1 MQITPNF
8 TQKII
13 SYTSKSPVLVVLI
26 CMLFSANLSAQE
38 KKKFHGDPDKTFA
51 LARELA
57 FNDERARAQ
66 DSLRMLLEYYPD
78 YHDIREF
85 LATTYYWDGE
95 RQKARKEFAY
105 ILDKNP
111 ERKTT
116 WEAAI
121 KNELRDGLPQRA
133 FEMSL
138 KALEIFPKNVKLL
151 WQKSACQLKMN
162 KEEDAIHT
170 LESIL
175 ELDPK
180 HEQAKVKLNK
190 LKMKFSYNAVG
201 VNFTADFFS
210 EVFDPQYLSTL
221 RYTRKTKYGSI
232 TAKVNVRHSFDK
244 VGQQFEVD
252 MYPRIKEGFY
262 AYVNMGFA
270 RTKLFPES
278 RFGLD
283 LNKSLPHSTE
293 MSVGFRNLNYESGK
307 TVMIYTGSF
316 GWYTGAYY
324 LFVRSY
330 NTPKDT
336 GISKSGSFNLR
347 KYRSDGDNYA
357 SFTMGLGFSPE
368 LERFRKDDL
377 DVIIDLK
384 SQNFGF
390 GYYFTTGSKTFLWGL
405 TAKFIHQEISFSPGD
420 YLWNYSLGFSGTIKF
435 R

>member
-1 MQITPNF
+1 MQ
-8 TQKII
+8 
-13 SYTSKSPVLVVLI
+13 LVHYFIRINTLNKTVRFSLI
-26 CMLFSANLSAQE
+26 CLLITLFSGNLFAQE

-95 RQKARKEFAY
+95 RQKARKEFDY
-105 ILDKNP
+105 ILEKKP

-121 KNELRDGLPQRA
+121 KNELRSGNQQRA

-138 KALEIFPKNVKLL
+138 DALVIFPENVKIL
-151 WQKSACQLKMN
+151 WQKASCQLKMN

-170 LESIL
+170 LDLIL
-175 ELDPK
+175 DLDPE
-180 HEQAKVKLNK
+180 HEKAKSK
-190 LKMKFSYNAVG
+190 LKKLALKFSYNAIG
-201 VNFTADFFS
+201 LNLTTDRFS
-210 EVFDPQYLSTL
+210 DVFDPQYLSTV

-232 TAKVNVRHSFDK
+232 TAKVNVRHSFGD

-252 MYPRIKEGFY
+252 MYPRIKEGLY
-262 AYVNMGFA
+262 AYVNMGLG
-270 RTKLFPES
+270 RTNLFPET

-293 MSVGFRNLNYESGK
+293 MSLGFRNLNYATGK

-316 GWYTGAYY
+316 GWYTGPYY

-330 NTPKDT
+330 NTPKD
-336 GISKSGSFNLR
+336 GGLSQSGSINIR
-347 KYRSDGDNYA
+347 KYREDADNYI
-357 SFTMGLGFSPE
+357 SFTAGLGFSPE
-368 LERFRKDDL
+368 EQLRSDSL
-377 DVIIDLK
+377 DSFIELK
-384 SQNFGF
+384 SQNIGM
-390 GYYFTTGSKTFLWGL
+390 GYYFSTGYKRILWGL
-405 TAKFIHQEISFSPGD
+405 TAKAIRQEKSFEPGS
-420 YLWNYSLGFSGTIKF
+420 YLWHYILGFSWTVKF

>member
-1 MQITPNF
+1 MLLKLRLIL
-8 TQKII
+8 QKKFINIKSVSGLILI
-13 SYTSKSPVLVVLI
+13 SLL
-26 CMLFSANLSAQE
+26 LSGNVFAQE
-38 KKKFHGDPDKTFA
+38 KKKFHGDPDKSFA
-51 LARELA
+51 IARELA

-66 DSLRMLLEYYPD
+66 DSLRMLLEYYPN

-105 ILDKNP
+105 ILEMKP

-121 KNELRDGLPQRA
+121 KNELRDGLPQKA

-138 KALEIFPKNVKLL
+138 KALAIFPENVKLL
-151 WQKSACQLKMN
+151 WQKASCQLKMN

-170 LESIL
+170 LDLIL
-175 ELDPK
+175 DLDSK
-180 HEQAKVKLNK
+180 NEQAKSKVQKLA
-190 LKMKFSYNAVG
+190 LKFSYNAVG
-201 VNFTADFFS
+201 VNLTTDRFS
-210 EVFDPQYLSTL
+210 DVFDPQYLSTI

-232 TAKVNVRHSFDK
+232 TGKVNVRHSFDD
-244 VGQQFEVD
+244 VGQQLEVD

-262 AYVNMGFA
+262 AYVNMGFG
-270 RTKLFPES
+270 RTSLFPES

-293 MSVGFRNLNYESGK
+293 MSLGFRNLNYSSGK

-316 GWYTGAYY
+316 GWYTGPYY

-330 NTPKDT
+330 NTPKDG
-336 GISKSGSFNLR
+336 GISHSGSINIR
-347 KYRSDGDNYA
+347 KYREDAANYA
-357 SFTMGLGFSPE
+357 SFTVGLGFSPE
-368 LERFRKDDL
+368 ERARADSL
-377 DVIIDLK
+377 DPFFELK
-384 SQNFGF
+384 TQNIGV
-390 GYYFTTGSKTFLWGL
+390 GYYFSTSNNRLLWGL
-405 TAKFIHQEISFSPGD
+405 TAKAIRQEISFDPGN
-420 YLWNYSLGFSGTIKF
+420 YLWHYVLGFSWTVKF